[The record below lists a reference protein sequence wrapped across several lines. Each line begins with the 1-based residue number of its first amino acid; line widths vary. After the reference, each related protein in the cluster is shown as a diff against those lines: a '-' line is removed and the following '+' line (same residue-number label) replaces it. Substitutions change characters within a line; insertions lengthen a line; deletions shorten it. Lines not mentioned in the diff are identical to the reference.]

1 MGTSEG
7 PEGVRLTQVSHYF
20 QWIKH
25 YVFYTNNNNALSSV
39 NALFFIRHAY
49 MPPPPCLQGSVCV
62 KGGAWWSPSVSFC
75 CVTLFNIFS
84 RSIDSPLFSIQ
95 DKMVSCQLWRHMR
108 PFVRITAIMDP
119 PSWIFCQ
126 SPPLLQNYSKLILKY
141 TRKINYQK
149 NNQTKNF
156 KTKSSLFRLT
166 CLSKLGCH
174 SNVTCH
180 IKTIPVPLP
189 PPLPRAKM
197 TKACFSFS
205 SWGRGRSKNLLF

>member
-1 MGTSEG
+1 M
-7 PEGVRLTQVSHYF
+7 
-20 QWIKH
+20 
-25 YVFYTNNNNALSSV
+25 
-39 NALFFIRHAY
+39 
-49 MPPPPCLQGSVCV
+49 
-62 KGGAWWSPSVSFC
+62 
-75 CVTLFNIFS
+75 VT
-84 RSIDSPLFSIQ
+84 
-95 DKMVSCQLWRHMR
+95 CQLWRHMR

-126 SPPLLQNYSKLILKY
+126 SPPLLQNYRKLILKY

-197 TKACFSFS
+197 TKVFFLFL
-205 SWGRGRSKNLLF
+205 RGGGIEASTSCLKATTLSITILFISQLLFHKTATTFFWPES

>member
-1 MGTSEG
+1 
-7 PEGVRLTQVSHYF
+7 
-20 QWIKH
+20 
-25 YVFYTNNNNALSSV
+25 
-39 NALFFIRHAY
+39 
-49 MPPPPCLQGSVCV
+49 
-62 KGGAWWSPSVSFC
+62 
-75 CVTLFNIFS
+75 
-84 RSIDSPLFSIQ
+84 
-95 DKMVSCQLWRHMR
+95 MR

-126 SPPLLQNYSKLILKY
+126 SPPLLQNYRKLILKY

-197 TKACFSFS
+197 TKAFFSFS
-205 SWGRGRSKNLLF
+205 SWGRGRSKHLLFKSDHFINNHFAYQSTAISQNCNHFFLARKLTYSFVFCFR